1 MLVSCWSAKGGSGTT
16 TVVAALGKILAARAD
31 DGALL
36 VDLGGD
42 IPAALGAPEPDGP
55 GLAEWLAAGAAVPAD
70 ALARLE
76 VRIGPALRLLPRG
89 RGALTSPGRAE
100 VLAEVLARDV
110 RPVVI
115 DVGTVIADGTA
126 GPSADVVRLLAGA
139 ATQSLLVT
147 RACFLS
153 LRRALALP
161 LRPSGVVVLIEE
173 GRALGSREIEDI
185 LGVPVVAEIIAEPA
199 VARAV
204 DSGMLGARLPR
215 NLERSLRHA
224 A

>member
-16 TVVAALGKILAARAD
+16 TVVAALGRILAARND

-42 IPAALGAPEPDGP
+42 LPAALGAPEPPGP

-70 ALARLE
+70 ALGRLE
-76 VRIGPALRLLPRG
+76 ERVSSDVRILPRG
-89 RGALTSPGRAE
+89 RGPLGRPDRAE
-100 VLAEVLARDV
+100 VLAEVLAGDV
-110 RPVVI
+110 RPVVV
-115 DVGTVIADGTA
+115 DVGTVRADGTGGEPA
-126 GPSADVVRLLAGA
+126 EVARLLAGV
-139 ATQSLLVT
+139 ATVSLLVT

-153 LRRALALP
+153 VRRALALP
-161 LRPSGVVVLIEE
+161 LRPSGVVVLVEE
-173 GRALGSREIEDI
+173 GRSLGVREIEDL
-185 LGVPVVAEIIAEPA
+185 LGVPVVAEVEVEAA

-204 DSGMLGARLPR
+204 DAGMLGVRVPR
-215 NLERSLRHA
+215 KLERALRHA